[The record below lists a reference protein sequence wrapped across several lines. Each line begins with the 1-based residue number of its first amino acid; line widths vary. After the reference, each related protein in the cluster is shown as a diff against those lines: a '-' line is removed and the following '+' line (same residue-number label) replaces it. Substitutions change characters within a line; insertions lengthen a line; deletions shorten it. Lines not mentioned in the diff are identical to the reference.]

1 VRKLR
6 FFEPRQYVS
15 IDYARRDVL
24 VIRIDEPQTSSPN
37 PQLAQAAA
45 QFLATGKLD
54 GSVIQAIVGSGQV
67 PAGLMMKVLAAKN
80 DPEKLK
86 AIARELAGPLAEA
99 HDGPAPGL
107 SFVKPEITPG
117 EPLRLEILSFLE
129 SVRTRRP
136 PRVTAQQGRAAL
148 ELALTIQAQMVAHAE
163 RAGLGDFFKS

>member
-1 VRKLR
+1 
-6 FFEPRQYVS
+6 
-15 IDYARRDVL
+15 VL
-24 VIRIDEPQTSSPN
+24 VIRINDEQAASPN

-54 GSVIQAIVGSGQV
+54 ASVIQTLVASGNI

-86 AIARELAGPLAEA
+86 EIAKGLAGAN
-99 HDGPAPGL
+99 DGPAPGL
-107 SFVKPEITPG
+107 SFVKPEVTPG
-117 EPLRLEILSFLE
+117 EPLKLEILSFLE

-148 ELALTIQAQMVAHAE
+148 ELALTIQAQMAAHAE
-163 RAGLGDFFKS
+163 RAGLGDFFGNSS